1 MDEQKM
7 TPTKLVVYGHNYC
20 IQAKFLVAALDK
32 HNVDYEW
39 RDVMQDEPD
48 YQDELRQLANGNL
61 SVPTTV
67 FPDGTVMVEPWP
79 GKVLKKLGLK
89 KAGRAERFFQ
99 KLLGKVS

>member
-1 MDEQKM
+1 M
-7 TPTKLVVYGHNYC
+7 TTTKLIVYGHNYC
-20 IQAKFLVAALDK
+20 LQSKFLVATLNK
-32 HNVDYEW
+32 HTVDYEW
-39 RDVMQDEPD
+39 RDVMQGEPG

-89 KAGRAERFFQ
+89 RAGRVERFIQ
-99 KLLGKVS
+99 SLAGKVS